1 MALDSV
7 MRTFSEFATDKSKK
21 KVVLVVGSAR
31 SPDCCPDDKSKTHKI
46 ADLIRK
52 EFSDRV
58 QFEVIDLSVKCDG
71 VNVQPCKGCVSTSSY
86 HCHWPCIESSQR
98 VHMLDGFKE
107 IKDIKI
113 GDILQDGNKVTNHL
127 LTSEDEEI
135 FQLKLSDGRAIKLTS
150 NHRVKTVS
158 KERYRDKSSGFKH
171 YRKEEWKELKD
182 ISVGDNIP
190 SMDVDDILEES
201 KDKEDYLYTI
211 YGLLWGDGT
220 MCNNTAILYV
230 DEKEKE
236 FLAAIRRLFP
246 QDIVSILP
254 HKVTNG
260 NIRPG
265 QKEATRMVKINFG
278 TRIGK
283 KFKEIFPKTSAKD
296 RRLDVGAFKNK
307 TQVFNFL
314 NGWIS
319 TDGSVGRGLH
329 IYNTSY
335 DLLRDL
341 QLLLSRV
348 RIRSSLYD
356 LRHMSTEIKG
366 KEYQRCSCVSIK
378 DQESLG
384 KLRENLILIHSNKQ
398 KKLKGMVQKKKI
410 KHHFS
415 KVKSIEYIGRGNVY
429 DIEVEKSHFFNCEG
443 IKVHNCD
450 CYSKKSDPKDLM
462 HQQDVYRKLE
472 ECDGFFVLTPIN
484 WSSCT
489 SVVKSFFDRLVCASL
504 TVTAEEAEELM
515 DGDIKDSKKSRELE
529 RSGKY
534 NGMLKNH
541 LEGKR
546 AGFFAHGNEGGAD
559 YMEFAKSKKKML
571 PVIPDS
577 LSDYEERHG
586 REDVLRLM
594 DPLVRQCVY
603 SGIHVDD
610 SCVRVV
616 TYGFGVSYG
625 EVNDMFDRESK
636 LKKEAS
642 EVFLNFL
649 GLL

>member
-1 MALDSV
+1 

-31 SPDCCPDDKSKTHKI
+31 NPDCCPDDKSKTHKI

-52 EFSDRV
+52 EFSDRA

-71 VNVQPCKGCVSTSSY
+71 VNVQPCKGCTSTSAF
-86 HCHWPCIESSQR
+86 HCHWP
-98 VHMLDGFKE
+98 
-107 IKDIKI
+107 
-113 GDILQDGNKVTNHL
+113 
-127 LTSEDEEI
+127 
-135 FQLKLSDGRAIKLTS
+135 
-150 NHRVKTVS
+150 
-158 KERYRDKSSGFKH
+158 
-171 YRKEEWKELKD
+171 
-182 ISVGDNIP
+182 
-190 SMDVDDILEES
+190 
-201 KDKEDYLYTI
+201 
-211 YGLLWGDGT
+211 
-220 MCNNTAILYV
+220 
-230 DEKEKE
+230 
-236 FLAAIRRLFP
+236 
-246 QDIVSILP
+246 
-254 HKVTNG
+254 
-260 NIRPG
+260 
-265 QKEATRMVKINFG
+265 
-278 TRIGK
+278 
-283 KFKEIFPKTSAKD
+283 
-296 RRLDVGAFKNK
+296 
-307 TQVFNFL
+307 
-314 NGWIS
+314 
-319 TDGSVGRGLH
+319 
-329 IYNTSY
+329 
-335 DLLRDL
+335 
-341 QLLLSRV
+341 
-348 RIRSSLYD
+348 
-356 LRHMSTEIKG
+356 
-366 KEYQRCSCVSIK
+366 
-378 DQESLG
+378 
-384 KLRENLILIHSNKQ
+384 
-398 KKLKGMVQKKKI
+398 
-410 KHHFS
+410 
-415 KVKSIEYIGRGNVY
+415 
-429 DIEVEKSHFFNCEG
+429 
-443 IKVHNCD
+443 CD

-504 TVTAEEAEELM
+504 TVTAEEAEEIM
-515 DGDIKDSKKSRELE
+515 EGDIKDNKRSRELE

-559 YMEFAKSKKKML
+559 YMEFAKSKRKML

-577 LSDYEERHG
+577 LADYEERHG
-586 REDVLRLM
+586 QEDVSRLL